1 MARTKQ
7 IARRRSPSGL
17 SPSNDSAEDIVRIHK
32 PVTSG
37 SMQEGISPPPT
48 VRGIPDALIDFLSQ
62 DENSRVEPPRK
73 RRKTATGKRA
83 VEHQDRNQ
91 AGPQHQYIVVKES
104 LLEIRCAGSKLS
116 GFDLTLRKNN
126 ISYSSPWNRHASSY
140 SAHSLDIYDEAGN
153 SLLSVPLSMNPPVIN
168 SQTDETID
176 NLDDIFTS
184 LAVNRDSVNSPYD
197 QGRLWTEVDIV
208 LLRKDESDYI
218 QIFFTLKWNV
228 TTSPEYVIQKKKT
241 RELLKVLE
249 TYFPDPK
256 YSKTDTFSA
265 QEFYNCVHSPEK
277 EDAVAASIETDL
289 NTDLYPFQKR
299 AVQWLLR
306 REGMEW
312 ADTTHGIQPV
322 KDVPMSEL
330 PNTFRAVTDI
340 HGQTFYVS
348 HLFGIVTFDLEP
360 FFALEARIKGGIL
373 AEEMGL
379 GKTVEMIALM
389 TLHKRLAERSL
400 VFDAYTDEDLRPTGA
415 TLIISPPSISKQWI
429 AEIQKHAP
437 HLKVMHYQG
446 IKNRRIEQEEIL
458 DSFANSDVVITTY
471 AVLSAEINFTKLN
484 PEKKLRHES
493 KYPRRKSPLMQFSW
507 WRVCLD
513 EAQMVES
520 GVSKAATVAKMIPRI
535 NAWAITGTPV
545 RKNISDLQ
553 GLLIFLRYEPYAS
566 SQHIFLSL
574 ISSHKAEF
582 QRLFGTVALR
592 HSKRDV
598 RDELKLPQQRRFV
611 ITMPFTPIEEQCY
624 QELFEQMCEEANLN
638 VDGDPITED
647 WNSQDYTEVM
657 RRWLVRLRQTAL
669 HPEVGGRNRR
679 ALGQNKDSPLRTVD
693 QVLDFMIEQAD
704 VAIRTDHRSLL
715 QCRLKRGQL
724 FENSPRVREALNIW
738 EAVVIEAASMVQECR
753 EQISIELEKSRN
765 GGIEARSHRSGSDAV
780 ANDQDE
786 SDPMSRMG
794 TLRTRLRGALELEH
808 MALFFRANAYFQ
820 IKTNEEMTKPDS
832 AEFQELERLETE
844 GYEAA
849 KKLRREILQEVY
861 NKTNTLM
868 QIIAGRAESQNFVEI
883 PAILLNITK
892 GGLESRRI
900 VENFHILGNC
910 LDAQANQIDEW
921 REHLIQILLR
931 PLVDED
937 DGLEVNGDEYEESTK
952 LQDEV
957 MVYVHVLRTMIADR
971 HKYLTGFTNNLA
983 EQEAKAAVRE
993 AKAGKGPYPE
1003 KTLELFHIRE
1013 QHVHR
1018 DQNTL
1023 REIVSELRNVASSL
1037 RSAAEDGNV
1046 RAQHELSIV
1055 EKQLSINRNLT
1066 EQSRVITAL
1075 EKEIELFTSIMNS
1088 RLEYYRQLQVISDG
1102 LSPYEGP
1109 RNDKVVA
1116 KMIQDEE
1123 KLYQKLAAA
1132 KAKRRYLLHL
1142 KLEAKNPE
1150 EKRICVICR
1159 DEFEVG
1165 ALTVCGHQ
1173 YCHDCIKLWWSSHH
1187 NCPVCK
1193 RKLIQADLH
1202 EITYKPQELSI
1213 QTEELHEPVQARSPS
1228 SSISRKSKIYSD
1240 VSKATLAQIKNIEL
1254 PGNFSFGT
1262 KIDTLARHLLYLRE
1276 SDPGAKSIVFS
1287 QFKDFLS
1294 VLSRAFQ
1301 RYRIGFTSI
1310 DKSDGIEKFKNDA
1323 GIEVFLLHA
1332 RAHSAGLTL
1341 VNASHVFLCEPLLNT
1356 ALELQ
1361 AIARVDRIGQTVG
1374 TSVWLYLVGDTVEE
1388 SIYELSVKR
1397 RLEHLGHAVGS
1408 KKGKGRELTEDELV
1422 AGGLEEANSM
1432 ELQDVKLADLL
1443 AKGTSGGEAVGEDDL
1458 WECLFGGRAKRNATN
1473 LSRGNIMEDEV
1484 VRRDLAAQAAD
1495 ARTAD

>member
-1 MARTKQ
+1 MAPTKRV
-7 IARRRSPSGL
+7 ARHRPTSSWTL
-17 SPSNDSAEDIVRIHK
+17 STTGVEDDSRVHK
-32 PVTSG
+32 LTISG
-37 SMQEGISPPPT
+37 SKQRGTSPLPT
-48 VRGIPDALIDFLSQ
+48 VREIPDALIDFLSY
-62 DENSRVEPPRK
+62 DENSRLEPPRK
-73 RRKTATGKRA
+73 HQKTMIGKRA
-83 VEHQDRNQ
+83 VERQDEHQT
-91 AGPQHQYIVVKES
+91 GSKHQYIIVKES
-104 LLEIRCAGSKLS
+104 LLEISCVGSKLS
-116 GFDLTLRKNN
+116 GYDVALRKNN
-126 ISYSSPWNRHASSY
+126 IGYSSPWSRRTTSY
-140 SAHSLDIYDEAGN
+140 SDHSFNIYDEAGN
-153 SLLSVPLSMNPPVIN
+153 DLLSVPLSVDPPSIN
-168 SQTDETID
+168 KQTDDTV
-176 NLDDIFTS
+176 DDLNDIITS
-184 LAVNRDSVNSPYD
+184 LAVDRNSASSIHD
-197 QGRLWTEVDIV
+197 QGRLWTEVDVV
-208 LLRKDESDYI
+208 LLRSDGTDYI
-218 QIFFTLKWNV
+218 KIFFTLKWNV
-228 TTSPEYVIQKKKT
+228 TTSPEHIILKKQPQ
-241 RELLKVLE
+241 ELTKVLE
-249 TYFPDPK
+249 NYFPNPMS
-256 YSKTDTFSA
+256 SKTDTFSA
-265 QEFYNCVHSPEK
+265 QEFYNCVYSPDK
-277 EDAVAASIETDL
+277 EDDLAASIETEL
-289 NTDLYPFQKR
+289 TTYLYPFQKR

-306 REGMEW
+306 REGMQW
-312 ADTTHGIQPV
+312 VGTTRGIQPS
-322 KDVPMSEL
+322 KDALINKL
-330 PNTFRAVTDI
+330 PNTFRTVKDA
-340 HGQTFYVS
+340 HGQTCYVS
-348 HLFGIVTFDLEP
+348 DLFGIVTFNLEP
-360 FFALEARIKGGIL
+360 FLALENIKGGIL

-379 GKTVEMIALM
+379 GKTVEIIALM
-389 TLHKRLAERSL
+389 TLHKRPAEKSVL
-400 VFDAYTDEDLRPTGA
+400 FDAYTGEDVQPTCA

-429 AEIQKHAP
+429 TEIQRHAP
-437 HLKVMHYQG
+437 HLKVMYYHG
-446 IKNRRIEQEEIL
+446 IKNQRIEQGEIL
-458 DSFANSDVVITTY
+458 DSFANFDVVVTTY

-520 GVSKAATVAKMIPRI
+520 GVSKAATVAKMIPRV

-574 ISSHKAEF
+574 ISSYKAEF

-592 HSKRDV
+592 HSKRSV
-598 RDELKLPQQRRFV
+598 CDELKLPQQRRYI
-611 ITMPFTPIEEQCY
+611 ITMPFTPIEEQYY

-647 WNSQDYTEVM
+647 WNPQDYTEVM

-679 ALGQNKDSPLRTVD
+679 ALGQSKDAPLRTVD
-693 QVLDFMIEQAD
+693 QVLDVMIEQAD

-724 FENSPRVREALNIW
+724 FENSPRVLEALRIW
-738 EAVVIEAASMVQECR
+738 EAVVIEAASTVQECR
-753 EQISIELEKSRN
+753 ELLRTELEKPGNS
-765 GGIEARSHRSGSDAV
+765 GSHTRSHSSGPDAD
-780 ANDQDE
+780 ANDQEE
-786 SDPMSRMG
+786 SDPTSRIG
-794 TLRTRLRGALELEH
+794 TLRTRLRSALEIEH
-808 MALFFRANAYFQ
+808 MAIFFRANAYFQ

-849 KKLRREILQEVY
+849 KTLRREILQEVY
-861 NKTNTLM
+861 SKANALM
-868 QIIAGRAESQNFVEI
+868 QTIASRAESQNFVEI
-883 PAILLNITK
+883 PEIPSNISK
-892 GGLESRRI
+892 AGLESRRI
-900 VENFHILGNC
+900 VENLDILGAC

-921 REHLIQILLR
+921 REYLIQILLR

-957 MVYVHVLRTMIADR
+957 MVYVHALRTMIADR
-971 HKYLTGFTNNLA
+971 HKFLTGITNNLA

-1003 KTLELFHIRE
+1003 KTLELFYIRE
-1013 QHVHR
+1013 QHVHK
-1018 DQNTL
+1018 DQGTL
-1023 REIVSELRNVASSL
+1023 REIVSELRTIASSL
-1037 RSAAEDGNV
+1037 RSDAEDGNL
-1046 RAQHELSIV
+1046 RAQHELSII
-1055 EKQLSINRNLT
+1055 EEQLSIHKHLT
-1066 EQSRVITAL
+1066 EQSKVITAL
-1075 EKEIELFTSIMNS
+1075 EKEIELFTSIMNA
-1088 RLEYYRQLQVISDG
+1088 RLEYYRQLQAISDG
-1102 LSPYEGP
+1102 LGPYEGP
-1109 RNDKVVA
+1109 KNDKVVA
-1116 KMIQDEE
+1116 KLIQDEE
-1123 KLYQKLAAA
+1123 KLYNKLAAA

-1142 KLEAKNPE
+1142 KLEATNPD

-1202 EITYKPQELSI
+1202 EITYKPQEPSI
-1213 QTEELHEPVQARSPS
+1213 ESEDLHEPVQARSPS
-1228 SSISRKSKIYSD
+1228 SSISRNSKIYSD
-1240 VSKATLAQIKNIEL
+1240 VSQATLAQIKNIEL

-1262 KIDTLARHLLYLRE
+1262 KIDTLARHLIYLRE

-1301 RYRIGFTSI
+1301 RYRIGFASVY
-1310 DKSDGIEKFKNDA
+1310 KADGIEKFKNDV
-1323 GIEVFLLHA
+1323 GTEVFLLHA

-1374 TSVWLYLVGDTVEE
+1374 TNVWLYLVGGTVEE
-1388 SIYELSVKR
+1388 SIHELSVKR
-1397 RLEHLGHAVGS
+1397 RLEHLGHAIES
-1408 KKGKGRELTEDELV
+1408 KKGKGRELTDDELV
-1422 AGGLEEANSM
+1422 VGGLEEANSM
-1432 ELQDVKLADLL
+1432 ELLDVKLGDLL

-1458 WECLFGGRAKRNATN
+1458 WECLFGGRAKRNAKNITRE
-1473 LSRGNIMEDEV
+1473 SIMENEV
-1484 VRRDLAAQAAD
+1484 VRRDLAAQAAE
-1495 ARTAD
+1495 ARGAD